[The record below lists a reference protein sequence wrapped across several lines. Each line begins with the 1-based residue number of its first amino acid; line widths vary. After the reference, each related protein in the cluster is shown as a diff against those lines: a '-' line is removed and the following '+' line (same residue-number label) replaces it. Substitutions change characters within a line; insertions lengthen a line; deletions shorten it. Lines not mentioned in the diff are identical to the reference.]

1 VSERKKNKN
10 KWWCFPPE
18 SERKMEK
25 YDEDEDGKM
34 GVDFGFN
41 QKQIW
46 AFGIVLWIILILAT
60 ILGG

>member
-1 VSERKKNKN
+1 
-10 KWWCFPPE
+10 
-18 SERKMEK
+18 MEK